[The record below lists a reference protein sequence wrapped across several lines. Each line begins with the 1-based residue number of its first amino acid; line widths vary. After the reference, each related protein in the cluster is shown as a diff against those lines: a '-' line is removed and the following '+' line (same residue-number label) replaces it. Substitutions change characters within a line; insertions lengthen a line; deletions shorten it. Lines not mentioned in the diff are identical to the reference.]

1 METYRIFF
9 LSLKEWVQ
17 KVQETTLRKM
27 HELHTFSN
35 VFFYYLIK
43 FIDSFDI
50 KLLIRQKFH
59 FYLNVSV
66 RYTIISSAYFYL
78 QLSSP
83 RSNLLSS
90 HNLPRKYPLNL
101 KTNSPL
107 LLFSLLPHLFQ
118 EYLSRG
124 ELGLNFNLCVS
135 NLEMVESDSCEMAAL
150 KMHMHVSILHVEQ
163 AKLKNYKSY
172 YSSII
177 YIRI

>member
-1 METYRIFF
+1 MGSKGTRNNPSKNAWITYFF
-9 LSLKEWVQ
+9 KCVFLLFNQIYWFIWYQIINKAKVSFLLKC
-17 KVQETTLRKM
+17 
-27 HELHTFSN
+27 FC
-35 VFFYYLIK
+35 
-43 FIDSFDI
+43 
-50 KLLIRQKFH
+50 
-59 FYLNVSV
+59 V